1 MIDTLTS
8 VRTTFA
14 LLALFVAGCSTE
26 NLQVKDSD
34 TAYPAVPVPHST
46 VEALV
51 VISTSAL
58 VSGDVLQCVE
68 DALLKEI
75 PDLNI
80 VSDRIFRDALFPWF
94 EPGKAP
100 TSAEEL
106 AELLSKSVVSKQ
118 IDTMKVRYV
127 VAVGGGTRTT
137 EEGWGGTAGSAQAAV
152 VVGGVSIN
160 RKTELVAQVL
170 DLKSARP
177 IAELE
182 TSVEGKGGYGIIILI
197 PYISIPQ
204 TESKACKALAEQ
216 FAGIFE

>member
-1 MIDTLTS
+1 MIDTLIS

-14 LLALFVAGCSTE
+14 LLALFAAGCSTV

-34 TAYPAVPVPHST
+34 TTFPAIAMPHST
-46 VEALV
+46 VEALA

-58 VSGDVLQCVE
+58 AGRDVLQCVE

-80 VSDRIFRDALFPWF
+80 VSDRVFRDALFPWF
-94 EPGKAP
+94 EPGTAP

-118 IDTMKVRYV
+118 IDDMKVRYV

-137 EEGWGGTAGSAQAAV
+137 EERWGGTAGGPQAAV
-152 VVGGVSIN
+152 VIGGVSIN

-177 IAELE
+177 IAEME

-204 TESKACKALAEQ
+204 TESKACKALAEKI
-216 FAGIFE
+216 AGVFE